1 MYGKMQVIRKGKIQ
15 EVKKIRVG
23 DIYVGKC
30 WLCESVCQC
39 EDLTNG
45 YTKHTALFTDEK
57 AGQLALF
64 KET

>member
-1 MYGKMQVIRKGKIQ
+1 MQVIRKGKNK
-15 EVKKIRVG
+15 EVKKIRKG

-45 YTKHTALFTDEK
+45 HTKHTALFTDEQ
-57 AGQLALF
+57 AGRIALLQQMCMV
-64 KET
+64 